1 MLLILGGTAEARELA
16 AALHERG
23 LAVTTSLAG
32 RVSNPRLPP
41 GRVRMGGFG
50 GPSGLAA
57 WLRQHRV
64 DAVIDATHPFAA
76 RISSSAAAA
85 CAATAVPLLR
95 LERPPWRER
104 PGDRWTRVADLQQ
117 AAALLQAR
125 AAALRRTP
133 TATQVRAMTG
143 TPAAGEARAAGGSA
157 GGGGRRPGIR
167 AKERLRVLLTTGRQ
181 GLAAFAT
188 LEECWL
194 LVRCVEPPTPPLPP
208 HHQLLLDRGPF
219 TLAGELALL
228 DRHRIE
234 LLVAKESG
242 GEMTQAKL
250 DAARARGLE
259 VILVQRPPRPPVEA
273 VATVDRALAW
283 ALAAAGRNP

>member
-95 LERPPWRER
+95 RER

-157 GGGGRRPGIR
+157 GGG
-167 AKERLRVLLTTGRQ
+167 
-181 GLAAFAT
+181 
-188 LEECWL
+188 
-194 LVRCVEPPTPPLPP
+194 
-208 HHQLLLDRGPF
+208 
-219 TLAGELALL
+219 
-228 DRHRIE
+228 
-234 LLVAKESG
+234 
-242 GEMTQAKL
+242 
-250 DAARARGLE
+250 
-259 VILVQRPPRPPVEA
+259 
-273 VATVDRALAW
+273 
-283 ALAAAGRNP
+283 